1 MKAIRI
7 DARTIVLFGGEVE
20 VSRLTFR
27 NRFSSKAEI
36 TDAEKQMLSIEPAN
50 IWHTVYDVKKGEK
63 TILSFHRKWNGNSL
77 IKTFFDTNNQEYTF
91 KHQGFFKSKYLL
103 LDKDSREMIEVKP
116 ELNWRKLRYNYH
128 IVISDSMKRRPGHH
142 LLAILTVYLCKE
154 FISRQASH
162 GAIAA
167 S

>member
-1 MKAIRI
+1 MKAIRE
-7 DARTIVLFGGEVE
+7 DARTIVLYDGVDETG
-20 VSRLTFR
+20 RLTFR
-27 NRFSSKAEI
+27 SRFSSKADI
-36 TDAEKQMLSIEPAN
+36 TDAEKQVFSIEPAN
-50 IWHTVYDVKKGEK
+50 IWRTAYDVKKGEK
-63 TILSFHRKWNGNSL
+63 IILSFHRKWNGNSL
-77 IKTFFDTNNQEYTF
+77 VKTFFDTNNQEYTF
-91 KHQGFFKSKYLL
+91 KHQGFLKSKYLL

>member
-7 DARTIVLFGGEVE
+7 DARTIVLFDGEVE

-36 TDAEKQMLSIEPAN
+36 TVAEKQMLSIEPAN
-50 IWHTVYDVKKGEK
+50 IWRTVYDVKKGEK

-77 IKTFFDTNNQEYTF
+77 VKTFFDTNNQEYTF

-103 LDKDSREMIEVKP
+103 LDKDLRKMIEVKP
-116 ELNWRKLRYNYH
+116 EFNWRKFSYGFN
-128 IVISDSMKRRPGHH
+128 IEVSDSMKRREQHQ
-142 LLAILTVYLCKE
+142 LLAILAVYLCKE

-162 GAIAA
+162 GAIAG